1 MRTVDQI
8 TKFETDF
15 AMPAQVSFISDYKH
29 GLNQTYDQTLIEKVR
44 YDQQHM
50 IQQYFNEIAN
60 SKQ

>member
-1 MRTVDQI
+1 MQ
-8 TKFETDF
+8 
-15 AMPAQVSFISDYKH
+15 AQVSFISDFKH

-60 SKQ
+60 SKQQSEETRRLIFEK